1 MRGVQERED
10 EEGSGDESDYSSDE
24 NIEQTY
30 CSQLH
35 NNRILKKHCC
45 LKFKT
50 DRVALLIT
58 DPPPISFTTSHPP
71 KNIVTLDT

>member
-10 EEGSGDESDYSSDE
+10 EEGRGDESDYSSDE

-35 NNRILKKHCC
+35 NNRILNKHLC
-45 LKFKT
+45 LKFKKRRGSPV
-50 DRVALLIT
+50 DNRPSSDLLNH
-58 DPPPISFTTSHPP
+58 FEE
-71 KNIVTLDT
+71 KNDTLE